1 MNLVWFSNLKYAPGR
16 AARWMRI
23 SNSPHYGL
31 RLITLFSKVS
41 PSVGE
46 LHKNAGVTWTHLAFR
61 NPNDANDAAGIC
73 EAVTRPSMR
82 FVATKSEEQQAALI
96 LFHRSSEL
104 SLRREEIPGIGPR
117 YAKQHG
123 FAKRPWLAT
132 NIPKVAAVALPTKV
146 YAKKASSTHDP
157 KPTFQSLSFDFAITI
172 AAIDGNNTMSLQ
184 NVLEITPWYPGERA
198 GMRRPI
204 AVISTTDYGGRA
216 RRSEKDKLGRLH
228 DVDC

>member
-1 MNLVWFSNLKYAPGR
+1 MNFSV
-16 AARWMRI
+16 
-23 SNSPHYGL
+23 
-31 RLITLFSKVS
+31 ITLFSKVS

-96 LFHRSSEL
+96 LLHRSSEL
-104 SLRREEIPGIGPR
+104 SRRREEIPGIGPR

-123 FAKRPWLAT
+123 FAKRPWLARLLE
-132 NIPKVAAVALPTKV
+132 NKHPKVAAVALPTKV
-146 YAKKASSTHDP
+146 LAKKASSTHDP
-157 KPTFQSLSFDFAITI
+157 TPTFQSLSFDFAITI

-184 NVLEITPWYPGERA
+184 NVLEITPWCPGERA

-204 AVISTTDYGGRA
+204 AVISTTNFGG
-216 RRSEKDKLGRLH
+216 
-228 DVDC
+228 